1 METTPCGHT
10 KKTLFRVEEDQDDVE
25 ELSNEAS
32 SSSSEEDEV
41 DDEYEELHIGV
52 HPERFYPSSY
62 APSVSMLLQ
71 CFHVHNLQK

>member
-1 METTPCGHT
+1 MTI
-10 KKTLFRVEEDQDDVE
+10 TLSPDDRLEEDQDDVE
-25 ELSNEAS
+25 ERLDEAS
-32 SSSSEEDEV
+32 SCSSEEDEV